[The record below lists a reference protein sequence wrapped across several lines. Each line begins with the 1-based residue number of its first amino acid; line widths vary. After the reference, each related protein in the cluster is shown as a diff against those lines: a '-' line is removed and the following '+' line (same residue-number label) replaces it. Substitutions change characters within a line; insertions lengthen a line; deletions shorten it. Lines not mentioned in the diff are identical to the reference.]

1 MSPAVPPSPLVRL
14 RPVAS
19 GDLPALF
26 EFQLDPESN
35 ALAGTRPRD
44 RAAFD
49 AIWNGILGTPPP
61 PPPPPPP
68 PDVPTGPRVVARA
81 ILADG
86 VLAGSISIFPQDGE
100 PSVGYWIARAHWG
113 RGIATRAIGLLLA
126 ETGVRPVHAQVRV
139 GNTASVRALE
149 RNGFVTTGQE
159 WCPGTDRYIEGEV
172 RFMRR
177 P

>member
-1 MSPAVPPSPLVRL
+1 
-14 RPVAS
+14 VAS

-44 RAAFD
+44 RAGFD
-49 AIWNGILGTPPP
+49 AIFDGILGSR
-61 PPPPPPP
+61 
-68 PDVPTGPRVVARA
+68 PDADPGPRVVARA

-126 ETGVRPVHAQVRV
+126 EAGVRPVHAQVRV